1 MIKPID
7 LLTEND
13 MLNINQYISTYGG
26 SGGYSM
32 ECRTAELPY
41 ILRFWNQEKINLLQ
55 LFGNQLII
63 EKEIDIEYP
72 RSLLVEEMEER
83 LYSPRLT
90 FVNEYWRWLDNSRL
104 YQTDYLLYS
113 ELSALMGHDYLC
125 DNVYNRKRF
134 PNEPEHLSIP
144 VEGGRPID
152 LHNGCK
158 VMKILAK
165 IAKAFNIDGFEEFR
179 IAHSM
184 VLNKKRFKGTLCVS
198 IHPLDYMTMSDNYC
212 DWDSCMSWQ
221 KPGEYR
227 EGTVETMNSRNI
239 IVAYLKAS
247 EDMHLWGGSNAPKW
261 NNKRWRELFIVQQD
275 CMSGIR
281 GYPYNDN
288 ILENAVYDMLRELML
303 ANKPEYAWETEPSFI
318 TSGETCA
325 LANGTPIRV
334 HIEHHIMY
342 DDYGCNQKFFP
353 GPSIYPQLEW
363 DKRYNIC
370 ISGATECM
378 CCGSDWSDRWDSFN
392 EEYVMCPEC
401 AGEYTCHECGEYI
414 TPEDT
419 AYFADDE
426 ELIVCRY
433 CAERLGDV
441 CESCNDWHHNHNIH
455 HIYMRHLDVV
465 DESCT
470 VRLCNWCMENGEFTD
485 DLGPIEYKPISSKYY
500 GNRYQVDTRNFTR
513 RGFTM
518 FGIFGDV
525 KIGKM
530 KAEIAEAAGE
540 PAPEIPTVDF
550 EYF

>member
-1 MIKPID
+1 MS
-7 LLTEND
+7 
-13 MLNINQYISTYGG
+13 NIGGYIRTYGG
-26 SGGYSM
+26 SGGYNMGCS
-32 ECRTAELPY
+32 TAELPY
-41 ILRFWNQEKINLLQ
+41 LLRFWNQEKVNLLQ
-55 LFGNQLII
+55 LFGNKLII

-72 RSLLVEEMEER
+72 RSLLVEEMEDR
-83 LYSPRLT
+83 LYNPRLT
-90 FVNEYWRWLDNSRL
+90 FVNEYWRWLDNSSF
-104 YQTDYLLYS
+104 YQLDYALYS

-125 DNVYNRKRF
+125 DNIYSRKRF
-134 PNEPEHLSIP
+134 PNEPEYLSIP
-144 VEGGRPID
+144 VEDGRPID

-165 IAKAFNIDGFEEFR
+165 IAKAFNLDGFEEFR

-239 IVAYLKAS
+239 VVAYLKAS
-247 EDMHLWGGSNAPKW
+247 EDMRLWGGSDAPKW

-281 GYPYNDN
+281 GYPYNDD

-303 ANKPEYAWETEPSFI
+303 ANKPEYAWETEPSLI
-318 TSGETCA
+318 TSGETCT

-334 HIEHHIMY
+334 HIEHRIMY
-342 DDYGCNQKFFP
+342 DDYGYNQKFFP

-370 ISGATECM
+370 ISGVTECM
-378 CCGSDWSDRWDSFN
+378 CCGANWSDKYDDFN
-392 EEYVMCPEC
+392 EEYVMCPDC
-401 AGEYTCHECGEYI
+401 AGEYTCNECGDYV
-414 TPEDT
+414 TPEET
-419 AYFADDE
+419 IYFADDE
-426 ELIVCRY
+426 DLIVCRY
-433 CAERLGDV
+433 CAERIGDV
-441 CESCNDWHHNHNIH
+441 CESCNDWHHNHNIN
-455 HIYMRHLDVV
+455 HIYMRHLDVM
-465 DESCT
+465 DECCT
-470 VRLCNWCMENGEFTD
+470 VRLCNWCVENGEFTD
-485 DLGPIEYKPISSKYY
+485 ELGPIEYKPISSKYY

-513 RGFTM
+513 KGFMM

-525 KIGKM
+525 KIDQM
-530 KAEIAEAAGE
+530 KAEIASAKE
-540 PAPEIPTVDF
+540 DN
-550 EYF
+550 